1 MKIPIKE
8 RKKYVINLHKKG
20 YTIRQISEELHMS
33 TRDVDNIVIEYK
45 KEQKEARE
53 RAIIEKEEKTKEQLF
68 SSKRSEAFKLYK
80 EGTKP
85 LDVAIKLEISAEEA
99 NTFYQN
105 YCSLQYP
112 PQYLQIYTELNN
124 THSFNRFIDLFHLVR
139 QKKLSVEKTIE
150 AIESIDDI
158 PLLEERHQDLSEKV
172 ANLQHLQDN
181 FRIDNNFLKDKNE
194 ELEKRL
200 NYFCEKN
207 EIAEKKL
214 EDLDKRIIDKQQ
226 KISKINSGEDYY
238 KAREKA
244 KLIVEEFVKEHINLI
259 RLCISS
265 ISQVVNEN
273 QQEENSGLNIPDS
286 VYEYVLKSSDNDVN
300 QKKIDRVSEKML
312 DNISE
317 ICTDDLVNSSLDI

>member
-1 MKIPIKE
+1 MKLPIEE
-8 RKKYVINLHKKG
+8 RKKYVIELDKKG
-20 YTIRQISEELHMS
+20 YTIRQIAKELHMS
-33 TRDVDNIVIEYK
+33 TRDVEKIVKEYE

-53 RAIIEKEEKTKEQLF
+53 RGIVEKEEKTKEQLF
-68 SSKRSEAFKLYK
+68 SSKRTEALILFK
-80 EGTKP
+80 EGTK
-85 LDVAIKLEISAEEA
+85 LVDVAIGLKISAEEA
-99 NTFYQN
+99 IMFYQD
-105 YCSLQYP
+105 YCTLQYSD
-112 PQYLQIYTELNN
+112 QYMQIYTELNN
-124 THSFNRFIDLFHLVR
+124 TNSFNQFIDLYHVVK
-139 QKKLSVEKTIE
+139 QKKWSVEKAIE
-150 AIESIDDI
+150 AIEMTDDI

-244 KLIVEEFVKEHINLI
+244 KLIVEEFVKNEKILNRLI
-259 RLCISS
+259 ISS

-273 QQEENSGLNIPDS
+273 QQKANSGLNISDS
-286 VYEYVLKSSDNDVN
+286 VYGYILKTSDNEVN
-300 QKKIDRVSEKML
+300 QKKIERISEKML

-317 ICTDDLVNSSLDI
+317 KCTDDFLNSS